1 MSLKFSFEL
10 RIMHEDW
17 KEHHCKRVLKYEHRT
32 VNIFVDYTYSI
43 TLNNKNIYH
52 NFVGYVNTS
61 ALKTT
66 LACSHLRAFPFWEE
80 GNKKGSISR
89 KPTLV
94 IFETTLLLFPW
105 DFISFL

>member
-10 RIMHEDW
+10 CIKHEDW
-17 KEHHCKRVLKYEHRT
+17 KEHPCKRVLKYEHRT
-32 VNIFVDYTYSI
+32 VNIFVGYTYSI